1 MIIIITKSDR
11 TKFLDLFLINAA
23 PNGAPKITIGTL
35 THHIDQVTGAG
46 PPKPIF
52 IINPK
57 NEFTAIR
64 IIEVNVTFFGS
75 RLK

>member
-1 MIIIITKSDR
+1 MRIITTKRDR

-35 THHIDQVTGAG
+35 THHIDHVSGAG
-46 PPKPIF
+46 PPRPIF
-52 IINPK
+52 MRNP
-57 NEFTAIR
+57 NSELTAIK
-64 IIEVNVTFFGS
+64 IIEVKVTFFGS